1 MSYIPGTEYRMIPS
15 VAPSTAHGRNYK
27 NMHQRRPT
35 TEKDMKLLNHM
46 SQIPEM
52 AKILHMNIA
61 LRQNFLNQQDSN
73 NVLNES
79 ERLRGVLASHRDPS
93 LNDGRALQT
102 RLSYLENRMTQL
114 KPQPLAGPEGLY
126 RY

>member
-1 MSYIPGTEYRMIPS
+1 
-15 VAPSTAHGRNYK
+15 
-27 NMHQRRPT
+27 
-35 TEKDMKLLNHM
+35 MKLLNHM

-52 AKILHMNIA
+52 AKRLHMNIA